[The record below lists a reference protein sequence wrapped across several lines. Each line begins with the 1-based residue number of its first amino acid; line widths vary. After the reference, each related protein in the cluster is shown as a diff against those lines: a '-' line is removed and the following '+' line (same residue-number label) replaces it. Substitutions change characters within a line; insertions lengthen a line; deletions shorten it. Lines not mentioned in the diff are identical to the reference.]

1 MEMSRYSEKNYVGS
15 GGMASVYKA
24 FDQKLQRHVAIKE
37 LNEQF
42 RDNDEVRNLFLNEAR
57 KMALVKHQNVVQV
70 YDILEGDRPTI
81 IMEYMGG
88 GSLATRVGTGS
99 LPVDIVLQ
107 IIRQV
112 ATGLRAIHEAGLVHR
127 DIKPE
132 NILEESG
139 KYKITDFG
147 VAISGE
153 EEALPFVT
161 NKYAAPEVLIDPAK
175 IGQSSDVYS
184 LGIIAIELLL
194 GPREFELAVREAI
207 EQDDE
212 LALPAIQNS
221 AQAFWQQWVASPV
234 QLPPLN
240 KIDESIPQDVADF
253 LGHVTRRDRSD
264 RVSDCRAFIKELD
277 AVIAKTGQRASAE
290 TEYSDKMKRRLEK
303 AQSDKKGDSGNK
315 KSPLWF
321 KLVLGFSVLLLA
333 AVLWLFLAPKGPTY
347 YYFNVVTVPEG
358 ARILWNGGPA
368 EAETTPGQIIAAWG
382 DTVTLTLDDG
392 EPRDIVLGEDMAGL
406 TAVQDQYEYTLEVEL
421 VAPLEILTSEQA
433 AAYLDANVDT
443 PWPVDAS
450 IPGFD
455 VSGLIPLPIGT
466 GITFNV
472 MSNEPG
478 SLLMVHLSA
487 DNYATVVYPAPNG
500 YTPEFAAGEML
511 NVGEELRLVTREPLG
526 REWVFF
532 IIADG
537 LESPPEP
544 DGVIP
549 IDNTMRAYPIAGRGS
564 PGQELMLWLAE
575 ALATVPASTTRLDVE
590 VVDSGAAE

>member
-1 MEMSRYSEKNYVGS
+1 MDMSRYSEKSYVGS

-24 FDQKLQRHVAIKE
+24 FDQKLRRHVAIKE

-42 RDNDEVRNLFLNEAR
+42 RENDEVRNLFLNEAR

-70 YDILEGDRPTI
+70 YDIIEGDKPTI

-99 LPVDIVLQ
+99 LPVDVVLQ
-107 IIRQV
+107 IVRQI
-112 ATGLRAIHEAGLVHR
+112 ATGLRAVHEAGLVHR

-147 VAISGE
+147 VAITGE

-161 NKYAAPEVLIDPAK
+161 NRYAAPEVLIDPAK
-175 IGQSSDVYS
+175 IGQSSDIYS

-207 EQDDE
+207 EQDSE

-240 KIDESIPQDVADF
+240 KIDESVPQDVAGF
-253 LGHVTRRDRSD
+253 LSHVTQRNKAERI
-264 RVSDCRAFIKELD
+264 SDCRTFIEELD
-277 AVIAKTGQRASAE
+277 TVIAKTGQRASAE
-290 TEYSDKMKRRLEK
+290 TEYSDKMKRRLDK
-303 AQSDKKGDSGNK
+303 AQAARKGGAGKPKK
-315 KSPLWF
+315 PLWF
-321 KLVLGFSVLLLA
+321 KAVIGVSALLLV
-333 AVLWLFLAPKGPTY
+333 AVVALMLAPSGPTY

-358 ARILWNGGPA
+358 AAILWNGEPA
-368 EAETTPGQIIAAWG
+368 ESDFTPGQIVATWG
-382 DTVTLTLDDG
+382 DTVSLSLEDAEST
-392 EPRDIVLGEDMAGL
+392 DILLQEDMAGL
-406 TAVQDQYEYTLEVEL
+406 TVVTDQYEYTLEVEL
-421 VAPLEILTSEQA
+421 AEPLDITTSEQA
-433 AAYLDANVDT
+433 AVFLGENLET

-455 VSGLIPLPIGT
+455 VSGLIPVPIGT
-466 GITFNV
+466 EITFNV
-472 MSNEPG
+472 TSNEVG
-478 SLLMVHLSA
+478 SLMLLHLSA
-487 DNYATVVYPAPNG
+487 DNFATVIYPAPNG
-500 YTPEFAAGEML
+500 FAPQLEAGDML
-511 NVGEELRLVTREPLG
+511 NVAEELRLVTREPLG
-526 REWVFF
+526 REWVYFVV
-532 IIADG
+532 ADG
-537 LESPPEP
+537 LEPPPEP

-564 PGQELMLWLAE
+564 PGQELVTWLAE
-575 ALATVPASTTRLDVE
+575 AVRTVSASTTRLDVE
-590 VVDSGAAE
+590 IVTSGAAE

>member
-1 MEMSRYSEKNYVGS
+1 MDMSRYSEKSYVGS

-24 FDQKLQRHVAIKE
+24 FDQKLRRHVAIKE

-42 RDNDEVRNLFLNEAR
+42 RENDEVRNLFLNEAR

-70 YDILEGDRPTI
+70 YDIFEGDKPTI

-107 IIRQV
+107 IVRQI

-207 EQDDE
+207 EQDSE

-234 QLPPLN
+234 ELPPLS
-240 KIDESIPQDVADF
+240 KIDESIPQDVAEF
-253 LGHVTRRDRSD
+253 LGKVTRRDRGE
-264 RVSDCRAFIKELD
+264 RIPDCRAFITELD
-277 AVIAKTGQRASAE
+277 DVIAKTGQRASAE
-290 TEYSDKMKRRLEK
+290 TEYSDKMKRRLDK
-303 AQSDKKGDSGNK
+303 AQADKGDGAGK
-315 KSPLWF
+315 KKKPLWF
-321 KLVLGFSVLLLA
+321 KAVIGVGVLLFA
-333 AVLWLFLAPKGPTY
+333 AIAWLFLAPAGPSY

-358 ARILWNGGPA
+358 AQILWNGEPVEA
-368 EAETTPGQIIAAWG
+368 EATPGQIVATWG
-382 DTVTLTLDDG
+382 DTVTLTLDDS
-392 EPRDIVLGEDMAGL
+392 EPLNILLAEGMQGL
-406 TAVQDQYEYTLEVEL
+406 EVIQDQFEYTLEVEL
-421 VAPLEILTSEQA
+421 AAPFEILTSEQA
-433 AAYLDANVDT
+433 AAYLDESFDT

-455 VSGLIPLPIGT
+455 VTGLIPLPIGT
-466 GITFNV
+466 EITFNV
-472 MSNEPG
+472 TSNKVG
-478 SLLMVHLSA
+478 SLFMVHLSA
-487 DNYATVVYPAPNG
+487 DNYATVIYPAPNG
-500 YTPEFAAGEML
+500 FAPELEAGIML
-511 NVGEELRLVTREPLG
+511 NVGEELRLVTREPFG
-526 REWVFF
+526 REWVYFV
-532 IIADG
+532 IADG
-537 LESPPEP
+537 LEAPPVP

-549 IDNTMRAYPIAGRGS
+549 IDNTMRAYPIAGIGS
-564 PGQELMLWLAE
+564 PGQELVTWLVE
-575 ALATVPASTTRLDVE
+575 AIKKVQSSTTRLDVE
-590 VVDSGAAE
+590 IVGGEE

>member
-1 MEMSRYSEKNYVGS
+1 MDMSRYSEKSYVGS

-24 FDQKLQRHVAIKE
+24 FDQKLHRHVAIKE

-42 RDNDEVRNLFLNEAR
+42 RDNDEVRNLFISEAR

-70 YDILEGDRPTI
+70 YDIFEGDKPTI
-81 IMEYMGG
+81 IMEHMGG

-107 IIRQV
+107 IVRQI

-207 EQDDE
+207 EQDKE

-221 AQAFWQQWVASPV
+221 AQAFWQQWVASPTE
-234 QLPPLN
+234 LPPLN
-240 KIDESIPQDVADF
+240 KIDESIPQEVADF
-253 LGHVTRRDRSD
+253 LAHVTRRDRAD

-277 AVIAKTGQRASAE
+277 AVIATTGQRATAE
-290 TEYSDKMKRRLEK
+290 TEYSDKMKRRLDK
-303 AQSDKKGDSGNK
+303 AQAGDDSAEGKQKK
-315 KSPLWF
+315 PLWF
-321 KLVLGFSVLLLA
+321 KAVLGVGVLFLV
-333 AVLWLFLAPKGPTY
+333 AVIYLFLAPSGPSY
-347 YYFNVVTVPEG
+347 YYFNVVTTPGG
-358 ARILWNGGPA
+358 AKILWNGEPA
-368 EAETTPGQIIAAWG
+368 EAEATPGQVVATWG
-382 DTVTLTLDDG
+382 DTLTLIPESG
-392 EPRDIVLGEDMAGL
+392 EPLELVLAQGMDGL
-406 TAVQDQYEYTLEVEL
+406 AEVEAEFEYTLEVQL
-421 VAPLEILTSEQA
+421 TAPFEILTSEQA
-433 AAYLDANVDT
+433 ATFLNENLDTA
-443 PWPVDAS
+443 WPVDAS

-455 VSGLIPLPIGT
+455 ITGMIPLPIGT
-466 GITFNV
+466 EITFNV
-472 MSNEPG
+472 VSNKAG
-478 SLLMVHLSA
+478 SLFMVHLSA

-500 YTPEFAAGEML
+500 FAPELEAGNML

-526 REWVFF
+526 REWVYFV
-532 IIADG
+532 IADG
-537 LESPPEP
+537 LESPPMP

-549 IDNTMRAYPIAGRGS
+549 VDNTMRAYPIAGLGS
-564 PGQELMLWLAE
+564 PGQDLVLWLAE
-575 ALATVPASTTRLDVE
+575 VVKTVQASTTRLDVE
-590 VVDSGAAE
+590 IVDGGAEQ